1 MLEESD
7 VTWELIKLSINS
19 GYNAPDDVTATNKSI
34 VIASEKHKPKL
45 RVFQRFYPDHEMYR
59 VVVSRCA

>member
-1 MLEESD
+1 MLDESD

-19 GYNAPDDVTATNKSI
+19 GYNAPDDVKATNKGI

-45 RVFQRFYPDHEMYR
+45 RVSNGFILTMKYI
-59 VVVSRCA
+59 VSS